1 MEGWSPLFRKSWT
14 FAPFSEED
22 SDQTSGRQALC
33 SSDTSL
39 SREIYFFRQA
49 ILLAPGSA
57 PARTTLSTRI
67 SRDWS
72 AKIEEINWPAGGNLA
87 ERLK

>member
-1 MEGWSPLFRKSWT
+1 
-14 FAPFSEED
+14 
-22 SDQTSGRQALC
+22 
-33 SSDTSL
+33 
-39 SREIYFFRQA
+39 
-49 ILLAPGSA
+49 LLAPGSA